1 MRHERRNELAQPGHE
16 RRHELAQPGH
26 VARHRMSDLHLEQ
39 HRHTNRKQTNVQ
51 NHRDKTDPMRL
62 QRNALAERFKNA
74 TKKIIK
80 KLKNTRRF
88 FNEER
93 RVLNETKEYRDGMP
107 RWLPA
112 MNFVDIHFFNYRS
125 PRRPGATVTE
135 KKVSKYLLL
144 IYL

>member
-1 MRHERRNELAQPGHE
+1 MCLIPAEARTIEKVKLRHE
-16 RRHELAQPGH
+16 RRHEAAHPKD
-26 VARHRMSDLHLEQ
+26 ARLRIPEASVVEQ
-39 HRHTNRKQTNVQ
+39 RRRPHWKQTQ
-51 NHRDKTDPMRL
+51 NAKDAADPLRM

-107 RWLPA
+107 SWLPA
-112 MNFVDIHFFNYRS
+112 MNFVDIHFYNYRS

-135 KKVSKYLLL
+135 KKVS
-144 IYL
+144 I